1 MSLVDFEKLMDVCSV
16 ADQEERDELKRGA
29 ATLEALGWPE
39 NYIDFK
45 MCRRAAA
52 GLVSRYESH
61 SDYLEYK
68 RRWWSEDTAAPLKN
82 A

>member
-1 MSLVDFEKLMDVCSV
+1 MSLVDFEKLMDVCAV
-16 ADQEERDELKRGA
+16 TDQEERDELRRGA
-29 ATLEALGWPE
+29 AILEGLGWPE

-52 GLVSRYESH
+52 GMVPRYETH

-68 RRWWSEDTAAPLKN
+68 SRWWSEDLIGPHKN
-82 A
+82 G